1 MKNQNLFD
9 AVKERIIEATK
20 KEDYTLLEL
29 SDLGFIKK
37 EIQDNRLIHEL
48 HTFKDGNEMMEVDF
62 RCYDPSGP
70 FQNLKDINKF
80 EVVYKVDNKSI
91 NSYQTFYED

>member
-29 SDLGFIKK
+29 SKKKYKIIGSFMNFI
-37 EIQDNRLIHEL
+37 
-48 HTFKDGNEMMEVDF
+48 
-62 RCYDPSGP
+62 P
-70 FQNLKDINKF
+70 LKMAMK
-80 EVVYKVDNKSI
+80 
-91 NSYQTFYED
+91 

>member
-1 MKNQNLFD
+1 MKNQSLFD

-20 KEDYTLLEL
+20 KEDYTLLNL

-37 EIQDNRLIHEL
+37 EIQDSRLIHEL
-48 HTFKDGNEMMEVDF
+48 YTFKDDNEVMEVDF
-62 RCYDPSGP
+62 RCYDHSVP

-80 EVVYKVDNKSI
+80 EVIYKVDNKPV
-91 NSYQTFYED
+91 NSYQTSYED